1 MTLKVDCVDAQERTR
16 RSVARVVTEK
26 QGISVRR
33 PAWIGAG
40 LIIWHGLLRAAT
52 IRRDHVNMERLAWFL
67 SHEGDAA
74 SVRRPA
80 RLNDLQRR
88 ECQLHSVAAVQIA
101 LPKRALRIRNVSEA
115 LPAWRE
121 VDPHIYDF
129 GGGISAG
136 GSGPIPASDVT
147 ISGGSVSSAK
157 VTVTLN
163 VDTCALNFSNSYGLC
178 GPINVSWVELPASVG
193 GSFAN
198 HGDSRNLFPGGGGVA
213 TNGSTVTYFASAT
226 GTMLDSDVPQGA
238 TGTLTQGTNITR
250 TIIGP

>member
-1 MTLKVDCVDAQERTR
+1 MMKQFRKTMLSVMGLAVTAALLSSVPAQAQTVIAHSFDAGIGWFNSDFSELYTATVVRTNNGYLL
-16 RSVARVVTEK
+16 SYN
-26 QGISVRR
+26 
-33 PAWIGAG
+33 
-40 LIIWHGLLRAAT
+40 II
-52 IRRDHVNMERLAWFL
+52 
-67 SHEGDAA
+67 
-74 SVRRPA
+74 
-80 RLNDLQRR
+80 
-88 ECQLHSVAAVQIA
+88 
-101 LPKRALRIRNVSEA
+101 
-115 LPAWRE
+115 
-121 VDPHIYDF
+121 DF

-226 GTMLDSDVPQGA
+226 GTMLGSDVPQGA